1 MFLNE
6 LNNRI
11 SGDVF
16 VPDIID
22 LDTGTIDT
30 LVKTVSP
37 VKIDFI
43 IQLSGS
49 QIVFNDLNGIFVPTG
64 KA

>member
-11 SGDVF
+11 SVDVF

-22 LDTGTIDT
+22 LYTGTIDT